1 MPANPQLT
9 AQPANSRRTSY
20 TDKRRILRT
29 ILYDRWLYLML
40 LPGILYFLVFK
51 YIPMWG
57 VIISFQDYQPFSGIL
72 GSEWVGLKHF
82 ARFFSEPTFLILM
95 KNTLIMALLNIVIFF
110 PLPII
115 VALLLNELTGKWF
128 KKGLQT
134 IIYLPHFMSWV
145 IVTGIVYIF
154 FNIEDGVFNML
165 IQQMGFDK
173 INFLASSGWF
183 RPMVL
188 AEVIWK
194 ETGWSTII
202 YLAALSGVDPQLY
215 EAARMDGANRWQQ
228 LWSVTIPG
236 ILSTVVILL
245 ILRLG
250 SFLDTGFEQIFLMLN
265 AMNRDV
271 GEVID
276 TYVYTSGI
284 TQGQFS
290 YSTAIGLFKSVIGLI
305 LVSGANYTAKKFQQE
320 GLY

>member
-1 MPANPQLT
+1 MPANPQLI
-9 AQPANSRRTSY
+9 AQHAKPQHKSY
-20 TDKRRILRT
+20 SNRKRILRT
-29 ILYDRWLYLML
+29 IIYDRWLYLML
-40 LPGILYFLVFK
+40 LPGVLFFLAFK

-57 VIISFQDYQPFSGIL
+57 VIISFQDYQPFSGIM
-72 GSEWVGLKHF
+72 GSPWVGMKHF
-82 ARFFSEPTFLILM
+82 ERFFTDPTFLILM
-95 KNTLIMALLNIVIFF
+95 KNTLVLAGLNIILFF

-128 KKGLQT
+128 KKGIQT

-154 FNIEDGVFNML
+154 FNVEDGVFNML
-165 IQQMGFDK
+165 LQQTGLEK

-228 LWSVTIPG
+228 LWHVTLPG
-236 ILSTVVILL
+236 ILSTIVILL

-250 SFLDTGFEQIFLMLN
+250 NFLDTGFEQIFLMLN
-265 AMNRDV
+265 ALNRDV

-290 YSTAIGLFKSVIGLI
+290 YSTAIGLFKSVIGLV
-305 LVSGANYTAKKFQQE
+305 LVSGANYMAKKFQQE
-320 GLY
+320 GIY